1 LTHNLN
7 FRLLS
12 SFTLVIVIILGSVFY
27 LVYRT
32 TRSEIANYEERIED
46 LQDTRVE
53 SELYNYYTITGG
65 WTDVQSLVAQWGNL
79 YGRRII
85 LTDAQSNVI
94 ADSASTLLNTQFSP
108 DAIDTPTEETPIQ
121 SSVQMMNVYMDDSG
135 QMQTVVTEPY
145 TIGYLHTI
153 HGGVPGLSKTALQ
166 ITYQSIG
173 RYFIRAGLVAIGIAI
188 ILTFFLSRRILAPVK
203 ALTTA
208 ARQYGKGDFS
218 RRVDYQG
225 EGEMGDLA
233 RSFNSM
239 AANLEKNEQLRRNM
253 VADVAH
259 ELRTPVS
266 NLKGYLEA
274 ITDGIVKPDED
285 TIRSLNEEA
294 ASLTNLVGDLQELT
308 LADAGKLHMTIQPE
322 DIAHIVKETVT
333 AHQAKSVHKELNF
346 SVDLPQELP
355 LVDIDALRIRQVL
368 NNLLNNAV
376 AHTGKGGNITVS
388 GQQQED
394 RVLISIQ
401 DTGEGIPPEHLPL
414 IFERFYRV
422 DKSRTRAT
430 GGSGLGLTIAKRI
443 VDAHGGTISVVSEPG
458 KGSTFTFS
466 IPVIT
471 ETP

>member
-1 LTHNLN
+1 VTHNLN
-7 FRLLS
+7 FRLLL
-12 SFTLVIVIILGSVFY
+12 SFTLVIVIILGSVFF

-32 TRSEIANYEERIED
+32 TRTEIANYEERIED
-46 LQDTRVE
+46 LQDTRVQ
-53 SELYNYYTITGG
+53 SELYNYYTVTGVS
-65 WTDVQSLVAQWGNL
+65 DNVQSLVTQWGNL

-85 LTDAQSNVI
+85 LTDAQYRVV
-94 ADSASTLLNTQFSP
+94 ADSDGNLLGENFTEDVLESSTQEMTIQGPPQIVNMYVDDYGKTQAVISSP
-108 DAIDTPTEETPIQ
+108 
-121 SSVQMMNVYMDDSG
+121 
-135 QMQTVVTEPY
+135 QTV
-145 TIGYLHTI
+145 GYLQTV

-173 RYFIRAGLVAIGIAI
+173 RFFIRAGLIAVGIAI
-188 ILTFFLSRRILAPVK
+188 ILTFFLSRRILSPVK

-208 ARQYGKGDFS
+208 ARQFGKGDFS

-225 EGEMGDLA
+225 EGEIGDLA

-239 AANLEKNEQLRRNM
+239 AENLEKNEQLRRNM

-274 ITDGIVKPDED
+274 ISDGLVKPDED

-308 LADAGKLHMTIQPE
+308 LADAGKLKMTIQPE
-322 DIAHIVKETVT
+322 DISHIEKETVT
-333 AHQAKSVHKELNF
+333 ALQAKAVHKELNIF
-346 SVDLPQELP
+346 TNLPDELP

-376 AHTGKGGNITVS
+376 GHTGKGGSITVT
-388 GQQQED
+388 GRYQED
-394 RVLISIQ
+394 KVFISVA
-401 DTGEGIPPEHLPL
+401 DTGEGIPPEHLPM

-443 VDAHGGTISVVSEPG
+443 VDAHGGTIKVTSELG

-466 IPVIT
+466 IPVIK